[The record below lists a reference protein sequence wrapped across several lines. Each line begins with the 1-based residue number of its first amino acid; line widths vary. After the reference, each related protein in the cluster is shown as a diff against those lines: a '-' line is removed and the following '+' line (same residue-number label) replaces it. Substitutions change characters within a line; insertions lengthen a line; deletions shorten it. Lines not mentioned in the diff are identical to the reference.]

1 MHKTVLTKSLY
12 SLRWQIAG
20 WSLAVFAI
28 AFLTMAVFNA
38 LSGQGITDIV
48 KETPDAFKSLIGTTD
63 DFSTIKG
70 YIGQQVFGPNVVM
83 FTMIMSIFLFVG
95 IGSGREDRGLT
106 QTLLS
111 FPVSRSRVYFAQWL
125 AVMIVIAIVCLAIIP
140 GIYAGLLIVD
150 HSADWQRILL
160 STFACFL
167 MNAAY
172 GLVGYAVA
180 MATGKRALTI
190 AAAAGYA
197 AVSFVVSSLA
207 PAVNWLKWPDKFS
220 IFHYYNN
227 PQIMAHGLDLKN
239 IAILGGVLVLLTVI
253 GWLGFIRRDVRTA

>member
-1 MHKTVLTKSLY
+1 MHKTILTKSLY
-12 SLRWQIAG
+12 SLRWQILG
-20 WSLAVFAI
+20 WSLAVFGI
-28 AFLTMAVFNA
+28 AFLTMSVFNA
-38 LSGQGITDIV
+38 LSGQGITDLV
-48 KETPDAFKSLIGTTD
+48 KQTPDAFKSLIGSTTD
-63 DFSTIKG
+63 YSTIKG

-83 FTMIMSIFLFVG
+83 FTIIMAIFLFIG

-140 GIYAGLLIVD
+140 GIYAGLLVVD

-160 STFACFL
+160 SVFACFL

-180 MATGKRALTI
+180 MATGARTLTI

-197 AVSFVVSSLA
+197 VVSFVVSSLA
-207 PAVNWLKWPDKFS
+207 SAVDWLKWPDKFS

-227 PQIMAHGLDLKN
+227 PQIMANGLHGSH
-239 IAILGGVLVLLTVI
+239 IAILITVI
-253 GWLGFIRRDVRTA
+253 VGLTIVGWLGFRRRDVRTS